1 MQRYG
6 IDLEQLSPHAQ
17 AATQAAERLGARTI
31 IYRDQVPLAA
41 IVPIADLDKL
51 DPPDPADA
59 GADPLLALS
68 GTCSNDTFVDAMSA
82 DLGRTNLFR
91 RG

>member
-6 IDLEQLSPHAQ
+6 IDVAQLSPHAQ
-17 AATQAAERLGARTI
+17 AAVQAAERMGARTI

-41 IVPIADLDKL
+41 VVPITDIDKL
-51 DPPDPADA
+51 EPADPGDS
-59 GADPLLALS
+59 GADPLLALC

-82 DLGRTNLFR
+82 DLSRTNLFR